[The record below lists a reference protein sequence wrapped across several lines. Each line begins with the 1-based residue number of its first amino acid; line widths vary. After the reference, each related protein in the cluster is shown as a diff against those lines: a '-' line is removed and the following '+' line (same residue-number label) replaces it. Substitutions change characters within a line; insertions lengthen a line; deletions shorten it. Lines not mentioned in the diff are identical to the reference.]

1 MDRDRGADDLYSEDE
16 RILLEEHEE
25 APRGLPESADE
36 TRLRARLA
44 SAGVRLSEL
53 KQLGHSNSGDPSWG
67 RIEEHPC
74 TYMLKDK
81 ESSSTTLS
89 IKGSLW
95 ITRDYIFFTPVMNSD
110 TSTHQPWSSSLNRS
124 ASKHSRRIS
133 FIPSN
138 TTAAT
143 TGIPF
148 QSGSDSE
155 TLHVESLPRKSAS
168 MSRRFS
174 LKVPPQPLSSKATSS
189 GTHQVLPNLPSNQAV
204 AIPIRSITSL
214 MRTRMTAMTVAPNA
228 LVIETRNTS
237 DSVFAS
243 HTDKHLFTAFE
254 SAANSTRTKTLA
266 ALEKTISDACDA
278 YRERNMRELQ
288 ESGALPLGKSRKG
301 WGGRDAEPGFHNVR
315 RRSFGT
321 INLFQSL
328 IMGSGAS
335 KADADEAGDADEEA
349 EADISKEKKY
359 NRKLGKN
366 SVDGKRVSL
375 KPSVGADR
383 GFQDSGYVTEDGP
396 KLPRPL
402 TQTKLKGLSSDPKVS
417 YGTSSVERKYLAK
430 KISKESLESK
440 HSHIS
445 GNKASGQDSEILYT
459 DLSSPTS
466 SSTSLSTLTAPAANA
481 IRRPRSFSSPPKR
494 IVTPTVEFQHPPP
507 LPNSTAAVSTA
518 SPLIRS
524 VTVTGNVGRQK
535 SAMQL
540 SVSDALADAVA
551 RKRSRPAL
559 SIARPRAPTQSVR
572 PNTAPM
578 YSDQA
583 QLSPLALE
591 QIASMRSLR
600 IDFSRLLD
608 VIIVSFGFLVF
619 GVVLL
624 DLWLILCIMF

>member
-1 MDRDRGADDLYSEDE
+1 MDRESGAHDLHSEDE

-25 APRGLPESADE
+25 APRGLHESPDE

-53 KQLGHSNSGDPSWG
+53 KQLGHLNSGDPSWG

-81 ESSSTTLS
+81 DSSSTTLS

-95 ITRDYIFFTPVMNSD
+95 VTRDYIFFTPVMKSD
-110 TSTHQPWSSSLNRS
+110 SSTSQPWSSSLNRS

-138 TTAAT
+138 TTST

-189 GTHQVLPNLPSNQAV
+189 GAHQALPNQPSNHAI

-214 MRTRMTAMTVAPNA
+214 MRTRTTAMTVAPNA
-228 LVIETRNTS
+228 LVIETRNAS

-254 SAANSTRTKTLA
+254 SAPNSTRTKTLA

-328 IMGSGAS
+328 IMGSNAS

-349 EADISKEKKY
+349 EADILKEKKY

-366 SVDGKRVSL
+366 SVEGKRMSL

-383 GFQDSGYVTEDGP
+383 QLHDSGYVTEDGP
-396 KLPRPL
+396 KLLRPL

-417 YGTSSVERKYLAK
+417 YGTNTVERKYLSK
-430 KISKESLESK
+430 KVSKESLESK
-440 HSHIS
+440 HSSSS
-445 GNKASGQDSEILYT
+445 GNKASGQDSEMLYT

-466 SSTSLSTLTAPAANA
+466 SSTSLNTLTAPATNA

-494 IVTPTVEFQHPPP
+494 IATPTVEFQHPPP
-507 LPNSTAAVSTA
+507 LPNSTSASSAG

-524 VTVTGNVGRQK
+524 IPVTANVGRQK

-540 SVSDALADAVA
+540 SVADALADAVA
-551 RKRSRPAL
+551 KKRSRPTL
-559 SIARPRAPTQSVR
+559 STARPRVPTQLVR

-583 QLSPLALE
+583 QLSPIALE

-619 GVVLL
+619 SVVLL
-624 DLWLILCIMF
+624 DLWLIVCIMF